1 VRRRDFVVRSAVLA
15 LAPGTLAACGATEQH
30 AAAPTGWD
38 AVRAS
43 FALDPSEHNLTA
55 YWFASHPKPVRDAI
69 ERHRAG
75 LDADSRRYLTRR
87 ELLENDVRAA
97 AAEYLET
104 SADQIALTDS
114 TTMGLGLL
122 YAGLALRAGDE
133 LVTSTHDFYATH
145 EALRVRAERDGCTL
159 NKVELYARPD
169 ETSIDEVVSNV
180 ELALTPKTRVLA
192 LTWVHSSTGV
202 KLPVR
207 EIADVVAHANR
218 DRGPGERILFCLDGV
233 HGFGCEAA
241 TPDELGV
248 DFLVSGCHKWLFGPR
263 GTGLVWGTPL
273 AWSEVA
279 PTIPTFDQQQYFA
292 WMYDQPTAVPP
303 GQLETP
309 GGFHSMEHRWAL
321 KEAFEWRQRL
331 GRRAVEQRTHELVE
345 RLKTGLEGASR
356 LQVATP
362 RDARLSAGMVM
373 TVPFRNDPGAVVDQL
388 YAKHRIVAS
397 VTPYRDSF
405 VRVGPSIVN
414 DEDEVDLTA
423 RALRELS

>member
-1 VRRRDFVVRSAVLA
+1 MRRRDFIVRSAVLA
-15 LAPGTLAACGATEQH
+15 LAPGGLAACTRSEP
-30 AAAPTGWD
+30 AAPEGWD
-38 AVRAS
+38 AVRAA
-43 FALDPSEHNLTA
+43 FALQPGEHNLTA
-55 YWFASHPKPVRDAI
+55 WWFATHPAPVRDAI

-75 LDADSRRYLTRR
+75 LDADARRYLTRR
-87 ELLENDVRAA
+87 ETLENDVRAA
-97 AAEYLET
+97 AAAYLET
-104 SADQIALTDS
+104 SPEQIALTDS

-122 YAGLALRAGDE
+122 YAGVALRRGDE

-145 EALRVRAERDGCTL
+145 EALRVRAARDGCTL
-159 NKVELYARPD
+159 TKVELYSRPD
-169 ETSIDEVVSNV
+169 ETSIDEIVSNV
-180 ELALTPKTRVLA
+180 ELALGPATRLLA

-202 KLPVR
+202 KLPVP
-207 EIADVVAHANR
+207 EIAEVVGHANR
-218 DRGPGERILFCLDGV
+218 DRGPEERILFCLDGV

-273 AWSEVA
+273 AWAEVT

>member
-1 VRRRDFVVRSAVLA
+1 MKRREFIVRSAVAA
-15 LAPGTLAACGATEQH
+15 LAPGALAACGRTQP
-30 AAAPTGWD
+30 AALEGWA

-43 FALDPSEHNLTA
+43 FALREGDRNLTA
-55 YWFASHPKPVRDAI
+55 WWFASHPEPVRAAI
-69 ERHRAG
+69 EQHRAG
-75 LDADSRRYLTRR
+75 LDADSRHYLTRR
-87 ELLENDVRAA
+87 ETLEDDVRTAA
-97 AAEYLET
+97 ATYLET

-122 YAGLALRAGDE
+122 YTGIALPVGCE

-159 NKVELYARPD
+159 TKVELYSRPD
-169 ETSIDEVVSNV
+169 KTSIDEIVSNV
-180 ELALTPKTRVLA
+180 ELALGPKSRVLA

-207 EIADVVAHANR
+207 EIAAVVARANR
-218 DRGPGERILFCLDGV
+218 DRAPDARVLFCLDGV
-233 HGFGCEAA
+233 HGLGCEAA

-248 DFLVSGCHKWLFGPR
+248 DFLVAGCHKWLFGPR

-273 AWSEVA
+273 AWAQVT
-279 PTIPTFDQQQYFA
+279 PTIPTFDQQQYSA
-292 WMYDQPTAVPP
+292 WMYNRATAVPAGP
-303 GQLETP
+303 LETP

-321 KEAFEWRQRL
+321 KDAFEWRQRL
-331 GRRAVEQRTHELVE
+331 GREPVERRTHELVE
-345 RLKTGLEGASR
+345 RLKDGLAGAR
-356 LQVATP
+356 HLALATP
-362 RDARLSAGMVM
+362 RDQRLSAGMIM
-373 TVPFRNDPGAVVDQL
+373 TIPSRNDPAAVVERL
-388 YAKHRIVAS
+388 YDRYRVVAS

-414 DEDEVDLTA
+414 DEEDVDVTA

>member
-1 VRRRDFVVRSAVLA
+1 VKRRDFVVRAGALA
-15 LAPGTLAACGATEQH
+15 LAPGALAACGDAQ
-30 AAAPTGWD
+30 AQLTGWD

-43 FALDPSEHNLTA
+43 FALREGDRNFTA
-55 YWFASHPKPVRDAI
+55 WWFATHPRPVRDAI

-75 LDADSRRYLTRR
+75 LDANSREYLTRR

-97 AAEYLET
+97 AATYLET

-122 YAGLALRAGDE
+122 YAGVALRKGQE

-145 EALRVRAERDGCTL
+145 EALRVRAERSGCTL
-159 NKVELYARPD
+159 TKVELYSRAD
-169 ETSIDEVVSNV
+169 EASVDEIVSNV
-180 ELALTPKTRVLA
+180 QLALTPKTRLLA

-207 EIADVVAHANR
+207 EIAALVGTANR
-218 DRGPGERILFCLDGV
+218 NRPPEDKILFCLDGV

-273 AWSEVA
+273 AWAQVT
-279 PTIPTFDQQQYFA
+279 PTIPTFDQQEYFA
-292 WMYDQPTAVPP
+292 WMYGQPTALPA
-303 GQLETP
+303 GALQTP

-321 KEAFEWRQRL
+321 KDAFVWRQRL
-331 GRRAVEQRTHELVE
+331 GRRAVADRTHVLAQ
-345 RLKTGLEGASR
+345 RLKDGLAGARS
-356 LQVATP
+356 LALVTP
-362 RDARLSAGMVM
+362 RDPKLSAGMVM
-373 TVPFRNDPGAVVDQL
+373 TAPYRSDPGVVVQRL
-388 YAKHRIVAS
+388 YERHRVVAS
-397 VTPYRDSF
+397 VTPYREQF
-405 VRVGPSIVN
+405 VRLGPSIVT
-414 DEDEVDLTA
+414 DEDDVDVA
-423 RALRELS
+423 IRALRDLS